1 MGKVLE
7 FMKYDTDALFSYLED
22 EVSDDEEKDMTEH
35 AEENQPI
42 T

>member
-1 MGKVLE
+1 MAYLL
-7 FMKYDTDALFSYLED
+7 KYDNEMHFSCSED
-22 EVSDDEEKDMTEH
+22 KVSDDEEKDMTEH